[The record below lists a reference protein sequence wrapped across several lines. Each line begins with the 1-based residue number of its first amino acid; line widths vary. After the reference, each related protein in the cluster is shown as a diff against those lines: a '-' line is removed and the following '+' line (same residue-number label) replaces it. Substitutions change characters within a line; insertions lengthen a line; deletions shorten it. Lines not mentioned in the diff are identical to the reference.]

1 MRLMKLNIQRAD
13 RSGNTGFIVALV
25 VAAAVAVLVSCTPVY
40 AQPIG
45 TVMSAPDGTLA
56 RPTNFFAANSNQIAA
71 ALALQNAAQRSVG
84 TSAGTVAAGDDAR
97 FLTTVEREDLT
108 DGGDSTIHYH
118 ASDRA
123 RANHTGTQPRSTISD
138 FAHASTHLPGGAD
151 ALPWTSIHGEDNL
164 ANRPTAGAPNAG
176 YLFRATDNGIIYRSS
191 GVDWIV
197 WFDPGAGGGGGSFN
211 TNDNYSVTGS
221 WNFFGPTFFH
231 GTNDFG
237 ELILVDRLEIG
248 EPLELASGGT
258 GATNAAQARVNIGAN
273 NASNLDSGTLPAA
286 RLPAE
291 AVTETELDSVVATLQ
306 PAHANLD
313 ALSSAGSQGTG
324 AFARMSEV
332 GSAAINWDLFES
344 AQTTGD
350 TLTTLATKPLALD
363 STSFFKVDVVA
374 AGPTNRAAYELR
386 AVFANVDESGVT
398 LGTNNLVV
406 LESAEAMDAHIVREG
421 TNAVLKVRGMPSENI
436 WWLAH
441 GMIFT
446 HTNGLAGEV
455 DGGGGGEDYAVQQG
469 FEGTGYDNGETWVE
483 TGGPDPD
490 YTGVVLAGSQ
500 SLRLNQTGAAMS
512 TYTEHATTNE
522 VHGYALLRPVTI
534 DTTNVR
540 VVIGFL
546 QPNGT
551 EVASVR
557 VTTTGGVRVT
567 SGASNGTTSA
577 TIANGNTYHVWW
589 RYYTDGADVTVEV
602 WFSTDGTK
610 PSNGSANHA
619 TITLAGTTQ
628 IARLRLGNAST
639 ITQQYIYDNVRVK
652 LGNNPIGSNPE

>member
-1 MRLMKLNIQRAD
+1 MKSNIQRSD
-13 RSGNTGFIVALV
+13 RSGTAGFIVAMAITASI
-25 VAAAVAVLVSCTPVY
+25 AALVSCMPVQ
-40 AQPIG
+40 AQPTG
-45 TVMSAPDGTLA
+45 TVMAAPDGTLA
-56 RPTNFFAANSNQIAA
+56 RPANFFQANSNQIAA
-71 ALALQNAAQRSVG
+71 ALALQNAAQRAVG

-97 FLTTVEREDLT
+97 FLTTVERDDLT

-118 ASDRA
+118 ASDRD
-123 RANHTGTQPRSTISD
+123 RANHTGTQARSTISD

-151 ALPWTSIHGEDNL
+151 ALPWTTIHGEDNL
-164 ANRPTAGAPNAG
+164 ANRPSAGAPNAG
-176 YLFRATDNGIIYRSS
+176 YLFRATDSGIIYRSS
-191 GVDWIV
+191 GTEWVV

-211 TNDNYSVTGS
+211 TNDNYSVTGE
-221 WNFFGPTFFH
+221 WNFFGPVNMH
-231 GTNDFG
+231 GTNDLG
-237 ELILVDRLEIG
+237 QLILAGRLEIG

-258 GATNAAQARVNIGAN
+258 AGTNAAQARVNIGAN
-273 NASNLDSGTLPAA
+273 NASNLDTGTLPAA

-306 PAHANLD
+306 PANANLD
-313 ALSSAGSQGTG
+313 ALAAAGSQGTG

-332 GSAAINWDLFES
+332 GGAAINWDLLES
-344 AQTTGD
+344 VQTTGD
-350 TLTTLATKPLALD
+350 ALTTLATKPLALD
-363 STSFFKVDVVA
+363 STSFFKVDVIA

-386 AVFANVDESGVT
+386 AVFANVAETGVT
-398 LGTNNLVV
+398 LGTNNLVT
-406 LESAEAMDAHIVREG
+406 LESDAAMDAHMVREG
-421 TNAVLKVRGMPSENI
+421 TNAVLKVRGLPSENI
-436 WWLAH
+436 WWQAH
-441 GMIFT
+441 GMIFA
-446 HTNGLAGEV
+446 HTNGLAGVEEE
-455 DGGGGGEDYAVQQG
+455 GGGGEENYAVRQD

-500 SLRLNQTGAAMS
+500 SLRLNQAAAAMS
-512 TYTEHATTNE
+512 TYIEHATTNE
-522 VHGYALLRPVTI
+522 VHGYALIRPVTI

-540 VVIGFL
+540 VIIGVL

-557 VTTTGGVRVT
+557 VTTSGAVRVT

-577 TIANGNTYHVWW
+577 TMSSGTTYHLWW
-589 RYYTDGADVTVEV
+589 RYHTDGADVTVET

-610 PSNGSANHA
+610 PANASANHA
-619 TITLAGTTQ
+619 TITLSGTTQ

-639 ITQQYIYDNVRVK
+639 ATTHEYIYDKVRVK